1 MHAQQSCSRRAFTI
15 IEVLTIVGIT
25 GLLIGILMPAL
36 ASSRTISR
44 AIVSQSNLRQWGV
57 GTANFAAVNRD
68 LLPWEGFKGAP
79 EMHLNFAEPS
89 WWANAVPPFV
99 GQKPYREL
107 SALATAA
114 QRSVPMPGDDS
125 GSIFVDPSARQPEG
139 APHIGGLSGDPKQ
152 FFFCYVPNL
161 QLNAT
166 TEIEATDSGH
176 TDPVRMRLASLT
188 NPSATILM
196 LEMRTVKSEL
206 RADDPFYNFTLVRA
220 RSDWKRLAA
229 RHRDGGH
236 VLFADGHVH
245 RVDFK
250 YATTNSAGTRNPDE
264 PEADWNKPDLVWN
277 PRGPAVEG
285 PGS

>member
-1 MHAQQSCSRRAFTI
+1 MYAQSPFARRAFTI
-15 IEVLTIVGIT
+15 IEVLTVVGIA
-25 GLLIGILMPAL
+25 GLLIGILMPAF
-36 ASSRTISR
+36 ASTRATSR
-44 AIVSQSNLRQWGV
+44 ALVSQSNMRQWGT
-57 GTANFAAVNRD
+57 GTTNYAAVNKD
-68 LLPWEGFKGAP
+68 LLPWEGFKTAG

-99 GQKPYREL
+99 GQEPYWQI
-107 SALATAA
+107 SAKATAA
-114 QRSVPMPGDDS
+114 QRSVPIPGDDS
-125 GSIFVDPSARQPEG
+125 GSIFVDPSAKAPEV
-139 APHIGGLSGDPKQ
+139 APHIGGIAGDPKQ
-152 FFFCYVPNL
+152 FFFCYVVNL

-166 TEIEATDSGH
+166 TETEAVDAGH
-176 TDPVRMRLASLT
+176 DPRVRMRLGSIK
-188 NPSATILM
+188 NGPATILM

-229 RHRDGGH
+229 RHKGGGH

-245 RVDFK
+245 RVDFN

-264 PEADWNKPDLVWN
+264 PDVDWNKPDLVWN